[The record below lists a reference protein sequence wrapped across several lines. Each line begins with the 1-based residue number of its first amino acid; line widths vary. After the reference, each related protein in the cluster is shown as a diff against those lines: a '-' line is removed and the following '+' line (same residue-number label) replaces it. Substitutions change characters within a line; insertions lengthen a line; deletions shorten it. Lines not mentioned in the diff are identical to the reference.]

1 MIIISYITKSVLNMS
16 DINHIEIEINTN
28 CNWRCD
34 YCPVKFN
41 APKTK
46 YMSMD
51 LFNEILDKV
60 NNLPNLKYIS
70 LNFYNEPTLDKFFCD
85 RIVKIKS
92 IKKRL
97 ILFTNASMLNYQ
109 KINTLENSKIVEVI
123 KINLPSIEESEFIRI
138 TGSNTFHQTLKNIKE
153 IISRSFLVEILV
165 NGTMD
170 EIKIN
175 YPVIEK
181 YFAEFR
187 NVKVLKV
194 LTTDRAGLL
203 NNKYSM
209 NYMYKGK
216 LIGCKQIRRLCIDI
230 NGDFILCSMDYNKKY
245 ILGNIKDGKM
255 EEIILSNKAQHIY
268 NQVYGKEQITDE
280 FICKKCF
287 AVTFSKIFSNA
298 KV

>member
-1 MIIISYITKSVLNMS
+1 MVSNKSKSVLNLS

-51 LFNEILDKV
+51 LFDKILDKV
-60 NNLPNLKYIS
+60 KNLPKLKYIS
-70 LNFYNEPTLDKFFCD
+70 LNFYNEPTLDKFFVD
-85 RIVKIKS
+85 RIEKIRA
-92 IKKRL
+92 IQKRL

-109 KINTLENSKIVEVI
+109 KINLLEDSKIVEII
-123 KINLPSIEESEFIRI
+123 KINLPSIEEKEFIRI
-138 TGSNTFHQTLKNIKE
+138 TGSTTFHQTLKNIKE
-153 IISRSFLVEILV
+153 IILRGFVVEILV

-170 EIKIN
+170 EIKKN
-175 YPVIEK
+175 YPIIEK
-181 YFAEFR
+181 YFDKFK

-203 NNKYSM
+203 NNKYAM
-209 NYMYKGK
+209 NYMYRSK
-216 LIGCKQIRRLCIDI
+216 LNGCIQIRRLCIDI
-230 NGDFILCSMDYNKKY
+230 NGDFLLCSMDYNKKY
-245 ILGNIKDGKM
+245 ILGNINDGRMK
-255 EEIILSNKAQHIY
+255 EIIYSEKAQHIY
-268 NQVYGKEQITDE
+268 NQVYGKEQVTDD

-287 AVTFSKIFSNA
+287 AATFSKIFNKA
-298 KV
+298 NEI